1 MTFFALFLLLVDG
14 FRDFFDVSFAVLG
27 SGLLGALR
35 DCRRRGIV
43 VIDGV
48 LVLVETSLGN
58 HLAEILGVF
67 LGRIGEGGVSL
78 LGLGRHAVLTNHV
91 DFIFIEVAIIA
102 FAVFSLGGLGFALLA
117 SHRLALGSFF
127 FGIVAFFT
135 VLNLFLDE
143 VRHLG
148 LLGLLGFVLL
158 ARRRVMRVGFG
169 FGLFF
174 LLFNLVLD
182 KLGHLGLLG
191 LCALAGFIDELGIR
205 LVFFGLLGFF
215 LLHILIEVSLA
226 LASLLGFD
234 DVVAGESHSLFNLV
248 GHRLHGGDLRVAFS
262 D

>member
-78 LGLGRHAVLTNHV
+78 LGLGRHAVTANHI
-91 DFIFIEVAIIA
+91 DFVFIEVAVVA
-102 FAVFSLGGLGFALLA
+102 FFAIPRGLGSLLGLLA
-117 SHRLALGSFF
+117 RHRLAIRGFF
-127 FGIVAFFT
+127 FFFAFFL

-215 LLHILIEVSLA
+215 LLHILIEVSLT

-234 DVVAGESHSLFNLV
+234 DVVAGESHSFFNLV